1 MTMRMQ
7 CIINP
12 ELGHFLARGTPG
24 ALPSYDLDLSAIF
37 CDILSRANDF
47 VPSEAGAIFLDDP
60 VVEEGKKTTDL
71 VLIAC
76 FGDLPDGLVGL
87 RIPPERGIV
96 GTVYRTGRAYISPN
110 VRDDPLFMEVFGE
123 ASAVHPQ
130 SVICAPLVLEGRVI
144 GALQMVNHHEARGYN
159 LRELNLLEIFAQTIS
174 ASIANAT
181 DAQRARAMA
190 KLDDLTG
197 LYNDRYL
204 HYSLS
209 AEVERALESG
219 GECGLIFLDLD
230 HFKNVNDV
238 HGHLIGS
245 RVLHEVGVLLRR
257 ILPGQAI
264 AARYGGDE
272 YVVVLPGAGHQEA
285 YWAAEAVR
293 QTIEHT
299 VFLEHA
305 DPADP
310 VNYPALA
317 ITGLITCS
325 VGIATLRADILPRLG
340 PSPSTPAAKNEL
352 MRTADACMYIAK
364 DAGRNRTVTAWDR
377 RPEH

>member
-60 VVEEGKKTTDL
+60 VVEEGKNTTEL
-71 VLIAC
+71 ALIAC

-96 GTVYRTGRAYISPN
+96 ATVYRTGRAYISPN

-123 ASAVHPQ
+123 TSRVRPQ

-144 GALQMVNHHEARGYN
+144 GALELVNHHEARGYN

-181 DAQRARAMA
+181 DAQRAREMA
-190 KLDDLTG
+190 KRDDLTG

-209 AEVERALESG
+209 TEVERALEG
-219 GECGLIFLDLD
+219 EGECGLIFLDLD
-230 HFKNVNDV
+230 HFKNINDV
-238 HGHLIGS
+238 HGHLVGS

-272 YVVVLPGAGHQEA
+272 YVVVLPGGGHQEA
-285 YWAAEAVR
+285 YWVAEAVR

-299 VFLEHA
+299 VFLEQA

-317 ITGLITCS
+317 ITGQITCS

-352 MRTADACMYIAK
+352 MRTADTCMYVAK
-364 DAGRNRTVTAWDR
+364 DQGRNRTVAAWDR
-377 RPEH
+377 HREH

>member
-1 MTMRMQ
+1 MRMQ

-12 ELGHFLARGTPG
+12 EIGHFLARGTPA

-60 VVEEGKKTTDL
+60 VVEEGRVSSDL

-76 FGDLPDGLVGL
+76 FGDLPEGLVGL
-87 RIPPERGIV
+87 RISPEEGIV
-96 GTVYRTGRAYISPN
+96 GTVYRSGRAYISPD
-110 VRDDPLFMEVFGE
+110 VHDDPLFLEVFGPG
-123 ASAVHPQ
+123 STVRPR
-130 SVICAPLVLEGRVI
+130 SMICAPLVLEGRVI
-144 GALQMVNHHEARGYN
+144 GALELINHLEAPGYS

-197 LYNDRYL
+197 LFNDRYL
-204 HYSLS
+204 HYCLS
-209 AEVERALESG
+209 AEVKKALEEG

-238 HGHLIGS
+238 HGHLVGS
-245 RVLHEVGVLLRR
+245 RVLREVGALLRR

-272 YVVVLPGAGHQEA
+272 FVIVLPGAGHQEA
-285 YWAAEAVR
+285 YWAGEAVR
-293 QTIEHT
+293 QTIERT

-305 DPADP
+305 DPTDP

-317 ITGLITCS
+317 ITGQITCS
-325 VGIATLRADILPRLG
+325 VGISTLRADILPRLG
-340 PSPSTPAAKNEL
+340 PAASTPAIKNEL

-364 DAGRNRTVTAWDR
+364 ERGRNRTVAAWDGELD
-377 RPEH
+377 P